1 MTTLEQIAGW
11 ADIPVEVEAEID
23 RKLMTVRQVLQ
34 LDAGS
39 IVRLSRSAGDTISV
53 LVGGAPFGSGEIV
66 MLENTMGVRITE
78 LTGEE

>member
-1 MTTLEQIAGW
+1 MTTLEQIGGW

-39 IVRLSRSAGDTISV
+39 IVRLSRSAGDTINV

>member
-1 MTTLEQIAGW
+1 MTTLEHIAGW

-66 MLENTMGVRITE
+66 ILENTMGVRITE
-78 LTGEE
+78 LAGEE

>member
-1 MTTLEQIAGW
+1 MTTLEQIGGW
-11 ADIPVEVEAEID
+11 ADIPVDVEAEID

-39 IVRLSRSAGDTISV
+39 IVRLSRSAGDTINV

>member
-1 MTTLEQIAGW
+1 MTTLEQIGGW

-39 IVRLSRSAGDTISV
+39 IVRLSRSAGDTINV
-53 LVGGAPFGSGEIV
+53 LVGVPRSGRARSSCSRTPWASASP
-66 MLENTMGVRITE
+66 N
-78 LTGEE
+78 

>member
-1 MTTLEQIAGW
+1 MTTLEQIGGW
-11 ADIPVEVEAEID
+11 ADIPVELEAEID

>member
-1 MTTLEQIAGW
+1 MTTLEQIGSW
-11 ADIPVEVEAEID
+11 ADIPVDVEAEID

>member
-1 MTTLEQIAGW
+1 MTTLEQIGGW
-11 ADIPVEVEAEID
+11 ADIPVDVEAEID

>member
-39 IVRLSRSAGDTISV
+39 IVRLSRSAGDTINV